1 VRKSQIQGFFKGI
14 QGHVSA
20 NSRLQKGFSPSEIS
34 VKSDIELF
42 KTQLQL
48 ISNIFVRYEHAKSV
62 EQNVC
67 F

>member
-1 VRKSQIQGFFKGI
+1 MYQQIQGYKRA
-14 QGHVSA
+14 SA
-20 NSRLQKGFSPSEIS
+20 RQKS